1 MIGIALLL
9 IGGLVWAF
17 SPKPSTPTAGVPAS
31 VSPTASVSP
40 SPSVSPS
47 VAQSSMSPSPS
58 ASTPSGPVAC
68 DPLSTKLSVTGF
80 QSVKTKGKQ
89 TFSLGLTNNTA
100 ANCVLTLSPST
111 YVLKVSSGNDRIWT
125 TADCTKLVPVKKT
138 TLKPGASYEFKIDW
152 TLKRSKPGCKLVD
165 KELGAGTYVAT
176 ASFQSSGNARFV
188 MQLKK

>member
-1 MIGIALLL
+1 MGVQPEAIDPDGRRSRVRQPDRFGEPEPVGVTV
-9 IGGLVWAF
+9 GGPVVDE
-17 SPKPSTPTAGVPAS
+17 P
-31 VSPTASVSP
+31 
-40 SPSVSPS
+40 
-47 VAQSSMSPSPS
+47 QSLGLD
-58 ASTPSGPVAC
+58 PSGPVAC